1 MYTKYCTSSDYGT
14 VDNKTTLEL
23 EDDAAHA
30 NWGGNWRMP
39 TFVEIKELESEC
51 RWKWTTQNGVNGN
64 KVIGPNGNFIFLP
77 AAGNRWGSV
86 YSVGNAGS
94 YGFYWSSS
102 LSRYGDA
109 YSLNFNS
116 GDTDWYYG
124 DRRSGL
130 SVRAVCP

>member
-1 MYTKYCTSSDYGT
+1 M
-14 VDNKTTLEL
+14 
-23 EDDAAHA
+23 A
-30 NWGGNWRMP
+30 
-39 TFVEIKELESEC
+39 
-51 RWKWTTQNGVNGN
+51 
-64 KVIGPNGNFIFLP
+64 NFIFLP

-86 YSVGNAGS
+86 GNARS
-94 YGFYWSSS
+94 YGYYWSSS